1 VLIDVDTPLCEFADY
16 WNRFLGSQG
25 PAPVFAMSLGEVSRE
40 RIRDRRPIRS
50 GGSIHTD
57 RASVGR
63 ARLRAPLT
71 MADVAGRWNCV
82 SIAAA
87 ILLACYLGLAIW
99 ALAAPSEYDPQQGM
113 AIGFIIPVALVLGGL
128 LLLLWR
134 AVVRGRRW
142 LVWTIFVLAAY
153 PAVMLAAQ
161 FVYEHFLHTPG

>member
-1 VLIDVDTPLCEFADY
+1 VRAAARANPRPDSIRRID
-16 WNRFLGSQG
+16 
-25 PAPVFAMSLGEVSRE
+25 SR
-40 RIRDRRPIRS
+40 
-50 GGSIHTD
+50 D

-63 ARLRAPLT
+63 ARPRAPLT
-71 MADVAGRWNCV
+71 MTDATRRWNWV

-87 ILLACYLGLAIW
+87 ILLACYLCLAIW
-99 ALAAPSEYDPQQGM
+99 ALAAPSEHDPQQGM

-142 LVWTIFVLAAY
+142 LVWTIFVLAAF

-161 FVYEHFLHTPG
+161 FVYEHFFRTPG

>member
-1 VLIDVDTPLCEFADY
+1 MT
-16 WNRFLGSQG
+16 
-25 PAPVFAMSLGEVSRE
+25 
-40 RIRDRRPIRS
+40 
-50 GGSIHTD
+50 
-57 RASVGR
+57 
-63 ARLRAPLT
+63 
-71 MADVAGRWNCV
+71 DVAGRWNWV

-87 ILLACYLGLAIW
+87 ILLACYLGVAIW

-113 AIGFIIPVALVLGGL
+113 AIGFIIPLALVLGSL

-161 FVYEHFLHTPG
+161 FVYEHFFHTPG

>member
-1 VLIDVDTPLCEFADY
+1 MLT
-16 WNRFLGSQG
+16 
-25 PAPVFAMSLGEVSRE
+25 APSNAWLKS
-40 RIRDRRPIRS
+40 
-50 GGSIHTD
+50 
-57 RASVGR
+57 ASAGR
-63 ARLRAPLT
+63 CSAACPLT
-71 MADVAGRWNCV
+71 MADPASRWNWV

-87 ILLACYLGLAIW
+87 TLLACYVSLVIW

-113 AIGFIIPVALVLGGL
+113 AIGFIIPVALVLAGL

-161 FVYEHFLHTPG
+161 FVYEHFVRTPV

>member
-1 VLIDVDTPLCEFADY
+1 
-16 WNRFLGSQG
+16 
-25 PAPVFAMSLGEVSRE
+25 MSLGEISRE
-40 RIRDRRPIRS
+40 RIRDGRPIRS
-50 GGSIHTD
+50 DGSIHTD

-63 ARLRAPLT
+63 ARPRAPLT
-71 MADVAGRWNCV
+71 MADVAGRWNWV

-87 ILLACYLGLAIW
+87 ILLACYLGVAIW

-161 FVYEHFLHTPG
+161 FVYEHFFHTPG

>member
-1 VLIDVDTPLCEFADY
+1 VAD
-16 WNRFLGSQG
+16 
-25 PAPVFAMSLGEVSRE
+25 E
-40 RIRDRRPIRS
+40 
-50 GGSIHTD
+50 
-57 RASVGR
+57 
-63 ARLRAPLT
+63 RLRKSTICGCLRGADESPDCGGRLLT
-71 MADVAGRWNCV
+71 MADAAGRWNWV

-113 AIGFIIPVALVLGGL
+113 AIGFIIPVALVLGSV

-161 FVYEHFLHTPG
+161 FLYEHFVRTTPG